1 MLFKTYFLENNKYKI
16 DHNNKHTLKKRERE
30 AFFLS
35 QVESPI
41 LKNKEKR
48 RIK

>member
-1 MLFKTYFLENNKYKI
+1 MLYFLENNKYKS
-16 DHNNKHTLKKRERE
+16 DHNDKHTLKKRERE
-30 AFFLS
+30 AFFFFFP